1 MLGRDSPLNPT
12 LIPKI
17 KNEMS
22 EKSIGNVFDKKSPAN
37 HTMIKRVIN
46 NKRIN
51 LSSLNP
57 ISEMPEI
64 IGELAELM
72 TCGNEDME

>member
-1 MLGRDSPLNPT
+1 MLGKDSPLNPT

-22 EKSIGNVFDKKSPAN
+22 EQSISNVFDKKSPAN
-37 HTMIKRVIN
+37 TAMIRRVIN

-51 LSSLNP
+51 LSELNP

-64 IGELAELM
+64 I
-72 TCGNEDME
+72 